1 MTYGQYD
8 IANDLGPL
16 VSEELIHNIV
26 DGKKTVFLAVGMMP
40 HETAISTWNQ
50 MNKVIL
56 LTDVYRQT
64 YIRRNTSG
72 ASRHGVIV
80 PGPRSLGG
88 SVKFLK

>member
-56 LTDVYRQT
+56 LTDVYRQN
-64 YIRRNTSG
+64 YITFDG
-72 ASRHGVIV
+72 IQVGVV
-80 PGPRSLGG
+80 ATG
-88 SVKFLK
+88 S